1 MSLTFGVVKGSVAS
15 WFPQAANPVS
25 DLLSLAVEGGSP
37 RILFL
42 QGLYSRD
49 VVSELQVD
57 GSSCVIPYAVDS
69 P

>member
-25 DLLSLAVEGGSP
+25 NLLSFAIEGSSP
-37 RILFL
+37 SIFFL
-42 QGLYSRD
+42 QGLYPGD
-49 VVSELQVD
+49 VVSELRVD